1 MEAFGRRQCRSRN
14 SAGPD
19 GVYDKVAPDVG
30 IQGDEDRG
38 TGQAFFSNDSR
49 QMFINISELGLYLR
63 WFGIGPPKV
72 MFGYRFGVFQ

>member
-1 MEAFGRRQCRSRN
+1 
-14 SAGPD
+14 
-19 GVYDKVAPDVG
+19 VYDKVAPDVG

-63 WFGIGPPKV
+63 WFGIRPPKV